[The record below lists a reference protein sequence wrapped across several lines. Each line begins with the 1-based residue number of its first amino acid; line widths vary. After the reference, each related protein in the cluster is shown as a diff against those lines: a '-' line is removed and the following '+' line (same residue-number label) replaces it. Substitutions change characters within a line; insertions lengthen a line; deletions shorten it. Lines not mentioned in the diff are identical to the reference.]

1 MNYGGLFDTDKIKE
15 EIRKL
20 EDKMSSPNFWDDKKN
35 SERVIQELNSLKN
48 QLDSITSLKNDLE
61 NDLEMISMLEV
72 ASSKILLQFL

>member
-35 SERVIQELNSLKN
+35 SERVIQELKSLKN
-48 QLDSITSLKNDLE
+48 KLDSITSLKNDSE
-61 NDLEMISMLEV
+61 NDLEIISMQE
-72 ASSKILLQFL
+72 IEYED

>member
-61 NDLEMISMLEV
+61 NDL
-72 ASSKILLQFL
+72 

>member
-48 QLDSITSLKNDLE
+48 KLDSIT
-61 NDLEMISMLEV
+61 
-72 ASSKILLQFL
+72 